1 MVGREV
7 KHPAFAPKAGRY
19 HRCPMDAPADDALAA
34 TIQAGRVIDLAGVST
49 LLRSEDPRL
58 AGAMAATL
66 GDCPLGKDV
75 AELRIIGVSEA
86 VRVPPGPPTEDY
98 GAARLW
104 RDQGV
109 LVAVSPGVLSAQ
121 AQDGCIRLVPG
132 SGTSAHVGRAFRQL
146 LPFILA
152 HALAPSG
159 KVVLHAGAFLD
170 RAGAVV
176 VLGGTGSGK
185 STLVYAAREHG
196 RGVLADD
203 LVVLVRHGEA
213 VQVAGIPR
221 PFAVDA
227 ADPTGLPAEARPV
240 SEDQRG
246 RWQFPLD
253 GRQGWHEAVGV
264 VNVGHSAAPEGAV
277 SPFESSR
284 AWDLVLG
291 SFPAAADAPRLR
303 AALPALA
310 ALSRL
315 PMWRLEHGADATT
328 RLGVAG
334 RLLDEVERARSATTA
349 ATPRR

>member
-1 MVGREV
+1 
-7 KHPAFAPKAGRY
+7 
-19 HRCPMDAPADDALAA
+19 MDAPADDASAA
-34 TIQAGRVIDLAGVST
+34 TMQAGRVIDLAGVST
-49 LLRSEDPRL
+49 LLRSDEPRL
-58 AGAMAATL
+58 AGAMAAAL
-66 GDCPLGKDV
+66 GDCPPRNETQET
-75 AELRIIGVSEA
+75 AELHITSSEV

-98 GAARLW
+98 GAVRLW
-104 RDQGV
+104 RATGV
-109 LVAVSPGVLSAQ
+109 LVAVSADVLSAQ
-121 AQDGCIRLVPG
+121 VQDGCVRLVPG
-132 SGTSAHVGRAFRQL
+132 TGTPAQVGRAFRQL

-176 VLGGTGSGK
+176 VLGGTGAGK
-185 STLVYAAREHG
+185 STLVYAARQHG
-196 RGVLADD
+196 RGVLGDD
-203 LVVLVRHGEA
+203 LVVLVRNGDA

-227 ADPTGLPAEARPV
+227 ADPTGLPADARPV
-240 SEDQRG
+240 SDDQRG

-253 GRQGWHEAVGV
+253 GRPGWHDAVGV
-264 VNVGHSAAPEGAV
+264 IHVGHSAVPDGTLRGLDS
-277 SPFESSR
+277 SP

-303 AALPALA
+303 AAFPALA

-315 PMWRLEHGADATT
+315 PMWRLEHGSDPAT
-328 RLGVAG
+328 RLSVAG
-334 RLLDEVERARSATTA
+334 RLLDDVERARPPASA